1 MTDPAERSTTL
12 DFALSYAA
20 LNLRVLPIAPGTKR
34 PPMNEWTAAATA
46 DTDMIRNWFTGMYA
60 KCGVGLAMGRQ
71 PDGRFIFAVDVDEHD
86 PAHSGSETLA
96 ELQAEH
102 ARLPDTWCSIT
113 GAGGLHM
120 VFECYEDVRN
130 GKAGDG
136 LDIRGEGGQ
145 IVVAP
150 SIHPTTNVLYA
161 WESGYA
167 PWEHELAL
175 APSWLLDIVAETPSI
190 QRTIPPSTEPSPS
203 SSNHSR
209 IFNDPDTDAGSAAEW
224 LRNEWDW
231 DRALTVAGWQ
241 VHHGDRNGDVHW
253 TRPGKER
260 RAGSSA
266 VLHPGGPLVV
276 FSTDA
281 SLAEILAVGHPDRD
295 GSVSLSPLHFY
306 AATYHSGDLSAAGR
320 AIRRMMDAAAAP
332 TARRLSTPTPPSGA
346 SSDPMKRRNV
356 VLTPASKIARKR
368 VQWLWDG
375 RLANGTLGL
384 LAGAEGLGKSTLA
397 YWLAARITR
406 GELPGED
413 RFHPRSVLV
422 CATED
427 SWEHTIRP
435 RLDAHDADV
444 ERVFRMEVTVDGAV
458 VGELSLPADLADVE
472 SAADAQNASLLI
484 LDPLM
489 SRLDSRLD
497 SHRDGE
503 VRQALEPLV
512 KSCERT
518 KLAALGLIHFNKS
531 GSTNPLDNVMAS
543 KAFTAV
549 ARSVHMVVRDP
560 DDEEDRRRIFGTEKN
575 NLGPLGLPTKTFT
588 IEPWVF
594 PTDDGS
600 MGEVGRLRWGA
611 DSVTTVR
618 GAINSGAEGRQPKT
632 NEAMDWLRDY
642 MRANGPVVNSADAI
656 KAADKA
662 GHASS
667 TLFRARKSLGL
678 EAEDTKV
685 YGPKSTTWYYPAD
698 RHLSV
703 DDPDPPPSL
712 RDIT

>member
-1 MTDPAERSTTL
+1 
-12 DFALSYAA
+12 
-20 LNLRVLPIAPGTKR
+20 
-34 PPMNEWTAAATA
+34 
-46 DTDMIRNWFTGMYA
+46 
-60 KCGVGLAMGRQ
+60 MGRQ
-71 PDGRFIFAVDVDEHD
+71 PDGRFIFALDVDEHD
-86 PAHSGSETLA
+86 PALSGSETLA
-96 ELQAEH
+96 EMERANGS
-102 ARLPDTWCSIT
+102 LPETVRSLT
-113 GAGGLHM
+113 GANGLHLL
-120 VFECYEDVRN
+120 FECYEDVRN
-130 GKAGDG
+130 GRAGDG
-136 LDIRGEGGQ
+136 LDVRGEGGQ

-150 SIHPTTNVLYA
+150 TVHPTTGRLYA
-161 WESGYA
+161 WEAEHA
-167 PWEHELAL
+167 PWEHVIAL
-175 APSWLLDIVAETPSI
+175 APSWLLDLVAETP
-190 QRTIPPSTEPSPS
+190 PPSAAPSTAPS
-203 SSNHSR
+203 AR
-209 IFNDPDTDAGSAAEW
+209 QRFNDPDLDTGSAAEW
-224 LRNEWDW
+224 LRNEWNW

-281 SLAEILAVGHPDRD
+281 SLAEILACGHPDRD

-306 AATYHSGDLSAAGR
+306 AATYHAGDLSAAGR
-320 AIRRMMDAAAAP
+320 AIRRMMEP
-332 TARRLSTPTPPSGA
+332 EPARRLSVPAPTGA

-458 VGELSLPADLADVE
+458 LGELSLPADLADVE
-472 SAADAQNASLLI
+472 AAADEQNASLLI

-560 DDEEDRRRIFGTEKN
+560 DDEDDKRRIFGTEKN

-703 DDPDPPPSL
+703 DDPDPPPNL